1 MDSTFLKGLGK
12 EYADPQQRKQYLADN
27 ADSVVEKTYM
37 RRFTPEELQS
47 RKEELANVSIS
58 INDIEN
64 EKKAA
69 LDEFKARLKPLA
81 EKRGLLIEDIRKK
94 AETVTGNC
102 YCFVVEEE
110 RMTYVINEDGDCIEA
125 PPCTADEL
133 QKTVFQPMRLK
144 TGTEN

>member
-1 MDSTFLKGLGK
+1 MESTFLKGLGK

-64 EKKAA
+64 
-69 LDEFKARLKPLA
+69 
-81 EKRGLLIEDIRKK
+81 
-94 AETVTGNC
+94 
-102 YCFVVEEE
+102 
-110 RMTYVINEDGDCIEA
+110 
-125 PPCTADEL
+125 
-133 QKTVFQPMRLK
+133 
-144 TGTEN
+144 

>member
-1 MDSTFLKGLGK
+1 MESTFLKGLGK

-69 LDEFKARLKPLA
+69 LYEFKERLKPLA

-125 PPCTADEL
+125 HPGTAEEL

>member
-1 MDSTFLKGLGK
+1 MESTFLKGLGK

-69 LDEFKARLKPLA
+69 LYEFKERLKPLA

-125 PPCTADEL
+125 HPCTADEL

>member
-69 LDEFKARLKPLA
+69 LYEFKERLKPLA

-102 YCFVVEEE
+102 Y
-110 RMTYVINEDGDCIEA
+110 
-125 PPCTADEL
+125 
-133 QKTVFQPMRLK
+133 
-144 TGTEN
+144 